1 MSTPNDAVEPEHE
14 HLLDQELAS
23 VDSDEE
29 DDVDDEEEGPDPF
42 IDEED
47 EDDYD
52 RSVREGWEG
61 NIEKWNDL

>member
-1 MSTPNDAVEPEHE
+1 MSTPHDAVEPEHE
-14 HLLDQELAS
+14 HLLDQEFTS
-23 VDSDEE
+23 VEDDDE
-29 DDVDDEEEGPDPF
+29 DDVDDEGEGPDPF
-42 IDEED
+42 VDEED

>member
-1 MSTPNDAVEPEHE
+1 MSAPNDAVEPEHE
-14 HLLDQELAS
+14 HLLDQEFSS
-23 VDSDEE
+23 VD
-29 DDVDDEEEGPDPF
+29 DDDVVDDEGEGPDPF